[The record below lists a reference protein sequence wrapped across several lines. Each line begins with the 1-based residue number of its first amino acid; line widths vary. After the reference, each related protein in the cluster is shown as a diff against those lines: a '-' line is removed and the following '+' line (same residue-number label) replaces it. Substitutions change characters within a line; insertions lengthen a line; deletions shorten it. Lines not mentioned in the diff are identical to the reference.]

1 MLFKSKTRER
11 KILSTSTEPTS
22 PEWLWLCHTDGQ
34 PQLKEYL
41 NGKWTSVVSG
51 AVNIDDFKEKLRQL
65 EIYVDRKISSI
76 VVPSVDLSN
85 YYTKPQVDDLLD
97 DITLPEVHD
106 GITPHIDTET
116 GNWFI
121 GDTSTG
127 IKAEG
132 KGIRNISYL
141 GTNVSGAA
149 NVLTIE
155 TTDGVINNFNIYN
168 GKDGAPGEPGEPGV
182 VPGQSEYV
190 EVEVLQLCSGPL
202 SEAIT
207 KAKQSDGST
216 MFQWILV
223 AEDSNHNPFTKIIWH
238 IGNYRFID
246 ALGAEISNE

>member
-51 AVNIDDFKEKLRQL
+51 AVNTDNFKEKLRQL
-65 EIYVDRKISSI
+65 EIYVDRKINSI

-106 GITPHIDTET
+106 GITPHIDNET
-116 GNWFI
+116 GNWFL
-121 GDTSTG
+121 GDSNTG
-127 IKAEG
+127 VKAEG
-132 KGIRNISYL
+132 KGIRSIDYR

-149 NVLTIE
+149 NTLTIE
-155 TTDGVINNFNIYN
+155 TTDGERTVCQIFN
-168 GKDGAPGEPGEPGV
+168 GKDGAPGQGG
-182 VPGQSEYV
+182 GQQQTEYV
-190 EVEVLQLCSGPL
+190 ETEVLQLGIGPFADAL
-202 SEAIT
+202 A
-207 KAKQSDGST
+207 KANQSQGAV
-216 MFQWILV
+216 MFQWILSQNDKNGV
-223 AEDSNHNPFTKIIWH
+223 PFKKIIWH
-238 IGNYRFID
+238 IGNGVFID
-246 ALGAEISNE
+246 ALGSVITNE